1 VKDEN
6 MTMTFTDK
14 KARLSNYARLRFSNQ
29 GLRDRSSLPLS
40 NSLSGKVGISDAK
53 DEDGCLEPGARMR
66 PVTSR
71 YDSRKKNE
79 GNFEKNDVQ
88 RFHFLWLW
96 SCKILYNESTN
107 HISFQCSTRQT
118 A

>member
-1 VKDEN
+1 

-71 YDSRKKNE
+71 DDSKKKTE
-79 GNFEKNDVQ
+79 E
-88 RFHFLWLW
+88 
-96 SCKILYNESTN
+96 ILKK
-107 HISFQCSTRQT
+107 
-118 A
+118 